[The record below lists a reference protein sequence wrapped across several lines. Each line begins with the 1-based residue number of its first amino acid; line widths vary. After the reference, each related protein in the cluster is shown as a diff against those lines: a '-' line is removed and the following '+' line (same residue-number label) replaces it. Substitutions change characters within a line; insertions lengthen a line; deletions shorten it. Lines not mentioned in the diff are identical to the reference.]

1 MDPAIH
7 WLLPRLFAAHFIL
20 PIILDARVSPA
31 LVHYQQFTI
40 NLSSY
45 YTVLMSSSANDSIK
59 STAANGHIP
68 VLLRETLELLA
79 PKDGVKILDGTFGGG
94 GHTRALLEAADNV
107 TVVAL
112 DRDPAAIPR
121 AAALQAEFGDR
132 FRLHHINFGDL
143 ADLDES
149 GFHGI
154 LFDFGLSSFQLDTE
168 ERGFSFRYD
177 APVDMRMNPEE
188 GISAAE
194 FLETADEESLVRAVR
209 NYGEEPRVRRVVK
222 AIMDARGTGAL
233 QRTQSLAALIS
244 EAVGPSPR
252 GRKAVHPATR
262 TFQGIRVEINDE
274 LSAIERGLPAAFDRL
289 LPGGVLAAISFHS
302 LEDRIVK
309 RFCRKMAGRPE
320 HAHDSR
326 TQDEREVL
334 AKMISTRPISPSE
347 SEIKMNPRSRSA
359 RLRAIRKLS

>member
-1 MDPAIH
+1 
-7 WLLPRLFAAHFIL
+7 
-20 PIILDARVSPA
+20 
-31 LVHYQQFTI
+31 
-40 NLSSY
+40 
-45 YTVLMSSSANDSIK
+45 MSSFTDDALT
-59 STAANGHIP
+59 TAAPSGHVP

-79 PKDGVKILDGTFGGG
+79 PRAGVKLLDGTFGGG
-94 GHTRALLEAADNV
+94 GHTRAMLEAADDV

-112 DRDPAAIPR
+112 DRDPAALPR
-121 AAALQAEFGDR
+121 AEALKAEFGDR
-132 FRLHHINFGDL
+132 FRLHHMNFGNL
-143 ADLDES
+143 AELDES

-177 APVDMRMNPEE
+177 APVDMRMNPDE

-233 QRTQSLAALIS
+233 QRTQSLAELVA
-244 EAVGPSPR
+244 EAVGPTPR
-252 GRKAVHPATR
+252 GRKAAHPATR
-262 TFQGIRVEINDE
+262 TFQGIRVEVNDE

-289 LPGGVLAAISFHS
+289 LPEGVLAAISFHS

-326 TQDEREVL
+326 TQDEREVR
-334 AKMISTRPISPSE
+334 ASMISTRPISPGE
-347 SEIKMNPRSRSA
+347 SEIESNPRSRSA
-359 RLRAIRKLS
+359 RLRAVRKLY

>member
-1 MDPAIH
+1 
-7 WLLPRLFAAHFIL
+7 
-20 PIILDARVSPA
+20 
-31 LVHYQQFTI
+31 
-40 NLSSY
+40 
-45 YTVLMSSSANDSIK
+45 MSSSTNDSI
-59 STAANGHIP
+59 TPAAANGHIP
-68 VLLRETLELLA
+68 VLLHETLELLA
-79 PKDGVKILDGTFGGG
+79 PKAGVKILDGTFGGG
-94 GHTRALLEAADNV
+94 GHTRALLEAADDV

-177 APVDMRMNPEE
+177 APVDMRMNPNE

-222 AIMDARGTGAL
+222 AIMDARGTGVL

-347 SEIKMNPRSRSA
+347 SEIEMNPRSRSA

>member
-1 MDPAIH
+1 M
-7 WLLPRLFAAHFIL
+7 F
-20 PIILDARVSPA
+20 
-31 LVHYQQFTI
+31 
-40 NLSSY
+40 SS
-45 YTVLMSSSANDSIK
+45 TDDFLTPT
-59 STAANGHIP
+59 TASGHVP

-79 PKDGVKILDGTFGGG
+79 PRAGVKILDGTFGGG
-94 GHTRALLEAADNV
+94 GHTRAILESAEGV

-112 DRDPAAIPR
+112 DRDPAALSR
-121 AAALQAEFGDR
+121 AEALKTEFGDR

-143 ADLDES
+143 CDLDET

-154 LFDFGLSSFQLDTE
+154 LFDFGLSSFQLDTQ

-188 GISAAE
+188 GISAAD
-194 FLETADEESLVRAVR
+194 FLETADEEALVRAVR
-209 NYGEEPRVRRVVK
+209 NYGEEQRWRRVVK
-222 AIMDARGTGAL
+222 SIIAARGTGAL
-233 QRTQSLAALIS
+233 QRTQSLAGVIAD
-244 EAVGPSPR
+244 AVGPTPR

-262 TFQGIRVEINDE
+262 TFQGIRVEVNDE

-289 LPGGVLAAISFHS
+289 LPDGVLAAISFHS

-309 RFCRKMAGRPE
+309 RFCRRMAGRPE
-320 HAHDSR
+320 HSKDSR

-334 AKMISTRPISPSE
+334 GNMISTRPISPSE
-347 SEIKMNPRSRSA
+347 EEIAENPRSRSA